1 MRVVLR
7 RAARKLRLAAE
18 TVRQLRTAELPV
30 VRGGMVEVTDECP
43 SEYTYC
49 AKYCSD

>member
-1 MRVVLR
+1 MKRSR
-7 RAARKLRLAAE
+7 QRLRLAAE
-18 TVRQLRTAELPV
+18 TVRQLRTAELG
-30 VRGGMVEVTDECP
+30 RAAGGYVAITDECP